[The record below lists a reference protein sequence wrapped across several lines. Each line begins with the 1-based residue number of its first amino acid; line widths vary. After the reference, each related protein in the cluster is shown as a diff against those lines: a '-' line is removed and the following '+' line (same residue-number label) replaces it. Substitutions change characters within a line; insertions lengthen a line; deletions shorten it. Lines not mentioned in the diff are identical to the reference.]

1 MVQCLTSCK
10 WCGKEVEWNDNPAI
24 ARCKPGC
31 SKSGRSLGF
40 TSKVGSCDCCMSRGK
55 TLSAD
60 SMHPKDKY
68 KDWNEQAE
76 HCVSCGREL

>member
-1 MVQCLTSCK
+1 MVQYLTSCK

-31 SKSGRSLGF
+31 G
-40 TSKVGSCDCCMSRGK
+40 TSKVGSCDCCMPNGK
-55 TLSAD
+55 MLSAD
-60 SMHPKDKY
+60 SMHPQDKY
-68 KDWNEQAE
+68 RDWNEQTE